1 MAEAQSTLEL
11 EPNDGTSHLVLA
23 QVNLKKGNYQEA
35 ISEVQTLLGSSAEGP
50 RSLAWLAWGYAL
62 AGQKGKALSTLERV
76 KQLFRQ
82 QYCPPTSMAMVYGA
96 LGQKDEAFAWLDK
109 ALVQREGIQIL
120 SIKVN
125 LYFDSLRSDP
135 RFSDVLRRRGLLQ

>member
-109 ALVQREGIQIL
+109 PSAARGH
-120 SIKVN
+120 
-125 LYFDSLRSDP
+125 SDP
-135 RFSDVLRRRGLLQ
+135 VNQSKSLL